1 MFLCGASFL
10 TLRKEVVQYKGS
22 LIMELKQGVKSMGLK
37 SELILA
43 VFIASEVYKS
53 FEVDFVITSITD
65 GKHSQQHSLHYSGN
79 AFDIRIKNIPDK
91 KMIDDI
97 FLEIRRRLTNDF
109 QVILEPTHIHIE
121 YQPCF

>member
-1 MFLCGASFL
+1 
-10 TLRKEVVQYKGS
+10 
-22 LIMELKQGVKSMGLK
+22 MELKQGVKPLGIK
-37 SELILA
+37 TEIILA

-65 GKHSQQHSLHYSGN
+65 GKHSQQNSFHYSGN
-79 AFDIRIKNIPDK
+79 AIDIRIKNIPAK

-97 FLEIRRRLTNDF
+97 FLEIRRRLTKDY

-121 YQPCF
+121 YQPVF